1 MPRQRLAPGEYGRI
15 TVTQCGKDLFEART
29 YVRDSDGVRRKVRR
43 TGKSTE
49 DAERNLK
56 RHLRDRSAPLTDQT
70 ISNTTTLNQLFD
82 AWITRKATEGD
93 IEPQTAAQYR
103 QVWSTHGAN
112 QLGALRI
119 RELPTSRADAHLKGI
134 TSVRQA
140 QQLRVVL
147 KGMFGMG
154 AQFDVIAVNPITEA
168 KPRRVKKR
176 VVRAATAGEY
186 ERIRQAIIDYTTATV
201 TGPKRGRHLLA
212 FAELAVAT
220 GARPN
225 EVLAIRWEDV
235 DLLSDPP
242 TVTITGTLVDHAV
255 IPGQPVHRK
264 DSRKGDAPPV
274 TVILPKHGV
283 EVLTELFGQS
293 GPAGL
298 VFKNRDGGPMSLN
311 NLRRSLR
318 AALPED
324 LRWCTPHSFRQTA
337 GTIVRD
343 SLGVEAAQQQLGHA
357 YLTTTEGH
365 YVERKTTGPDAREA
379 LDRFLGGES
388 SR

>member
-1 MPRQRLAPGEYGRI
+1 MGPGEHGKI
-15 TVTQCGKDLFEART
+15 TTTQLGKDLFEART
-29 YVRDSDGVRRKVRR
+29 YIRDSDGVRRKVRR
-43 TGKSTE
+43 TGKSAE

-56 RHLRDRSAPLTDQT
+56 RHIRDRSTPLPSQT
-70 ISNTTTLNQLFD
+70 ISETTTLAQLFD
-82 AWITRKATEGD
+82 AWITRKVTEGD
-93 IEPQTAAQYR
+93 IEPQAAAQYR
-103 QVWSTHGAN
+103 QVWSTHGAD

-119 RELPTSRADAHLKGI
+119 REVPTSRADAHLKSI
-134 TSVRQA
+134 ASIRQA

-154 AQFDVIAVNPITEA
+154 AQFDVITVNPIIEA
-168 KPRRVKKR
+168 KARRAKKR
-176 VVRAATAGEY
+176 TVRAATAGEY
-186 ERIRQAIIDYTTATV
+186 ERVRDAISGYTSAAIG
-201 TGPKRGRHLLA
+201 GPKRGRHLLA

-255 IPGQPVHRK
+255 IPGQPDHRK
-264 DSRKGDAPPV
+264 DTRKHDAPPV
-274 TVILPKHGV
+274 TVMLPKRGV
-283 EVLTELFGQS
+283 EVLTELYGQS
-293 GPAGL
+293 GPTGL

-324 LRWCTPHSFRQTA
+324 LRWCTPHSFRRTA

-379 LDRFLGGES
+379 LDRFLNRES
-388 SR
+388 GR

>member
-1 MPRQRLAPGEYGRI
+1 MYPGEHGKI
-15 TVTQCGKDLFEART
+15 TTTQLGKDLFEART
-29 YVRDSDGVRRKVRR
+29 YIRDTDGVRRKIRR

-56 RHLRDRSAPLTDQT
+56 RHIRDRSTPLPSQT
-70 ISNTTTLNQLFD
+70 ISQTTTLAQLFE
-82 AWITRKATEGD
+82 AWITRKVTEGD

-103 QVWSTHGAN
+103 QVWSTHGAG

-119 RELPTSRADAHLKGI
+119 RELPTSRADAHFKSI
-134 TSVRQA
+134 ASIRQA
-140 QQLRVVL
+140 QQLRIVL
-147 KGMFGMG
+147 RGMFGMG
-154 AQFDVIAVNPITEA
+154 AQFDVIAVNPIIEA
-168 KPRRVKKR
+168 KPRRAKKR
-176 VVRAATAGEY
+176 AVRAATAGEY
-186 ERIRQAIIDYTTATV
+186 ERVRQAINAYTGATV
-201 TGPKRGRHLLA
+201 SGPKRGRHLLA
-212 FAELAVAT
+212 FADLAVAT

-264 DSRKGDAPPV
+264 DTRKHDAPPV
-274 TVILPKHGV
+274 TVILPRRGV
-283 EVLTELFGQS
+283 EVLTELYGQS

-318 AALPED
+318 DALPGD
-324 LRWCTPHSFRQTA
+324 LRWCTPHSFRRTA
-337 GTIVRD
+337 GTIIRD
-343 SLGVEAAQQQLGHA
+343 HLGVEAAQQQLGHA
-357 YLTTTEGH
+357 HLTTTEGH

-388 SR
+388 IR

>member
-1 MPRQRLAPGEYGRI
+1 MPRQRMAPGEHGKI
-15 TVTQCGKDLFEART
+15 TTAQLGKDLFEART
-29 YVRDSDGVRRKVRR
+29 YVRDTDGERRKVRR

-56 RHLRDRSAPLTDQT
+56 RHLKERSTPITGQIVSD
-70 ISNTTTLNQLFD
+70 TTTLGQLFD
-82 AWITRKATEGD
+82 AWITRKAAEGD

-103 QVWSTHGAN
+103 QVWSTHGAA

-119 RELPTSRADAHLKGI
+119 RELSTGRADSHFKGI
-134 TSVRQA
+134 ASVRQA

-147 KGMFGMG
+147 KGMFSMG
-154 AQFDVIAVNPITEA
+154 AQFDVVAVNPIIEA
-168 KPRRVKKR
+168 KPRRAKKR
-176 VVRAATAGEY
+176 AVKAVTAGEY
-186 ERIRQAIIDYTTATV
+186 EQIRQAITTYSTATV

-225 EVLAIRWEDV
+225 EVLAIRWQDV

-242 TVTITGTLVDHAV
+242 TVTITGTLVDHAA

-264 DSRKGDAPPV
+264 DTRKHDAPPV

-283 EVLTELFGQS
+283 EVLTELYGQS
-293 GPAGL
+293 GPSGL

-324 LRWCTPHSFRQTA
+324 LRWCTPHSFRRTA

-343 SLGVEAAQQQLGHA
+343 HLGVEAAQQQLGHA
-357 YLTTTEGH
+357 RLATTEGH
-365 YVERKTTGPDAREA
+365 YVQRKTTGPDAREA

>member
-1 MPRQRLAPGEYGRI
+1 MAPGEHGKI
-15 TVTQCGKDLFEART
+15 TTAQLGKDWFEART
-29 YVRDSDGVRRKVRR
+29 YIRDGDGERRKVRR
-43 TGKSTE
+43 TGRSTE

-56 RHLRDRSAPLTDQT
+56 RHLRDRSTPLPDQT
-70 ISNTTTLNQLFD
+70 IGDTTTLAGLFD
-82 AWITRKATEGD
+82 AWITRKAAEGD

-103 QVWSTHGAN
+103 QVWSTHAAD

-119 RELPTSRADAHLKGI
+119 RELPTSRADAHLKAI
-134 TSVRQA
+134 TSIRQA

-147 KGMFGMG
+147 RGMFGMA
-154 AQFDVIAVNPITEA
+154 AQFDVVAVNPIIEA
-168 KPRRVKKR
+168 KPRRAKKKMVK
-176 VVRAATAGEY
+176 AATVGEY
-186 ERIRQAIIDYTTATV
+186 EQIRQAISAYTTATV

-235 DLLSDPP
+235 DLMSDPP
-242 TVTITGTLVDHAV
+242 TVTITGTLIDHAV
-255 IPGQPVHRK
+255 IPGKPVHRK
-264 DSRKGDAPPV
+264 DSRKGDAPAV
-274 TVILPKHGV
+274 TVVLPKRAV
-283 EVLTELFGQS
+283 EVLTEMYGQT

-298 VFKNRDGGPMSLN
+298 VFTNRDGGPMSLN

-318 AALPED
+318 AALPEG
-324 LRWCTPHSFRQTA
+324 LRWCTPHSFRRTA

-343 SLGVEAAQQQLGHA
+343 HLGVEAAQQQLGHA
-357 YLTTTEGH
+357 HLTTTEGH
-365 YVERKTTGPDAREA
+365 YVERRTTGPDAREA
-379 LDRFLGGES
+379 LDKFLGGES